1 MRWLPRTLYG
11 QILLTLVGGLL
22 LANALGIYFILSD
35 RDRLSNSLRVQYTAQ
50 HIADIVN
57 LLDECP
63 SKYREQVISAL
74 NQPTLLVR
82 MDRFWER
89 PENPLSLHGRSFQQ
103 LIKRD
108 LIKPYPLQVLSKQQ
122 DSSAG
127 GRAALI
133 EKVGGLGLKNF
144 TPTRDAGVGGSIVS
158 EELTALGPLAEF
170 KTHLATVQARLSDG
184 TVLTFNAS
192 RPISLADQPIRI
204 LAWLLL
210 VALTAAILG
219 AWAVRQLIR
228 PLDLFARAARGLA
241 SNLNQAP
248 LPETGSEEVA
258 EAARTFNRMQTEL
271 QRLLKTRNQMLAGVS
286 HDLRLPIT
294 RIRLRLE
301 GLAESSE
308 KQAIERD
315 LLEMD
320 QLINDSL
327 TYLRGGCGSEGVVNL
342 NLNALLESVVEDM
355 EAFGADIQL
364 HSEPVAPVAGKVGAL
379 RRCLGNLLE
388 NARRYGGTAIEVSL
402 RQREDWVEVRIQD
415 QGPGIA
421 EADLERVMEPYVR
434 LEDSRARHTGGS
446 GLGLAIARAIAR
458 DHGGDL
464 KLNNRPQGG
473 LCVQL
478 TLPAGH

>member
-1 MRWLPRTLYG
+1 MKWLPRTLYG

-63 SKYREQVISAL
+63 SNYREQVISTL

-82 MDRFWER
+82 MDRFWESQDQ
-89 PENPLSLHGRSFQQ
+89 PLSLHGRSFQQ
-103 LIKRD
+103 LIRRD

-127 GRAALI
+127 GRATWMDHA
-133 EKVGGLGLKNF
+133 GAGLQSF
-144 TPTRDAGVGGSIVS
+144 SPTREAGGAGSIVS
-158 EELTALGPLAEF
+158 EELSALGPLAEF

-184 TVLTFNAS
+184 TILTFNAS
-192 RPISLADQPIRI
+192 RPISLADQPARI
-204 LAWLLL
+204 LAWMLL
-210 VALTAAILG
+210 VALTAALLG

-228 PLDLFARAARGLA
+228 PLDLFSRAARGLA
-241 SNLNQAP
+241 SNLNQKP

-271 QRLLKTRNQMLAGVS
+271 QRLLKTRSQMLAGVS

-301 GLAESSE
+301 GLEESAE

-327 TYLRGGCGSEGVVNL
+327 TYLRGGCGSEGVVKL

-355 EAFGADIQL
+355 EALGSNIQL
-364 HSEPVAPVAGKVGAL
+364 HSEPAPPVMGKVSAL

-388 NARRYGGTAIEVSL
+388 NARRYGGDAIEVSL
-402 RQREDWVEVRIQD
+402 RQRAECVEVKIQD
-415 QGPGIA
+415 NGPGIA

-434 LEDSRARHTGGS
+434 LEGSRARHTGGS

-458 DHGGDL
+458 DHGGNL
-464 KLNNRPQGG
+464 VLSNRPKGG
-473 LCVQL
+473 LCVL
-478 TLPAGH
+478 LSLPLRC